1 MEILRVKSVDSDLL
15 SNQLQAVTSE
25 GKKSYLANQLLVI
38 MIMIMTILLAMA
50 VEAYGSSWARDLT
63 RATAVTS
70 VTTPSL

>member
-25 GKKSYLANQLLVI
+25 GKKLYLANQLLV
-38 MIMIMTILLAMA
+38 IMIMTILLAMA